1 MNRCCVA
8 GCSNTSK
15 DGFSLFKFPIETDR
29 RSKWTKQ
36 IQRTRDKWSGPTP
49 HSHVCSAHSSP
60 DSFDEGYKLKAEF
73 GIKTQ
78 VKLLLKEDAVPTSFT
93 RQMEKV
99 GEKGETASAVRDP
112 PSHRLAFQKRERKR
126 VNIIIIMNLL
136 F

>member
-1 MNRCCVA
+1 M
-8 GCSNTSK
+8 
-15 DGFSLFKFPIETDR
+15 FKFPKETDR
-29 RSKWTKQ
+29 RRKWTKQ

-49 HSHVCSAHSSP
+49 HSHVCSAHFSP

-78 VKLLLKEDAVPTSFT
+78 VKLLLKEDAVPTLFA

-99 GEKGETASAVRDP
+99 GEKGETASAVPDP
-112 PSHRLAFQKRERKR
+112 PTHRLAFQKRERKR
-126 VNIIIIMNLL
+126 VNIIMNLL